1 MKMRL
6 NITPLLFFLV
16 LALSHGLGSCQSR
29 GVVQAEANVSSINAT
44 NSPRI
49 SIGDRALLPDSKA
62 PAKQR
67 GIAALQAGNYRD
79 AIAEFR
85 DALQQELND
94 PETRIYLNNTEA
106 SLGNPYKLA
115 VVAPIGSDLSRA
127 KEILRGV
134 AQAQTELNQTKE
146 FSDRKIII
154 MIADDSDN
162 IKTAQTIAEQLGQQS
177 DILGVIGHTAS
188 SVTLNVAEIY
198 DRHKLTMISPVSS
211 AVQLSHRSP
220 YVLRTIPSDAV
231 AARSLADYM
240 LTKQQQQKAVIYFN
254 SRSDYSTSLKQEF
267 GNTLLKNGGEIIAE
281 YDFADANF
289 SPTKSLEKAIQ
300 QGAQT
305 IMLASNS
312 DTIDRA
318 LQVIQQNRKRLP
330 ILAGDDMYAAK
341 TLDISQE
348 QGLGMVV
355 AVPWHILGDPSSS
368 FPARSRQ
375 LWGGDVNWR
384 TVTAYDATQALAA
397 AITQNPTRIG
407 IQKALLADNFIA
419 FGASENVKF
428 LASGDRQM
436 AVQLVSIVKGKRSGF
451 GYDFEP
457 LR

>member
-1 MKMRL
+1 MRL
-6 NITPLLFFLV
+6 NSIHQLLTVPLI
-16 LALSHGLGSCQSR
+16 LALASSLVSCQ
-29 GVVQAEANVSSINAT
+29 GWVSMQPQNAPSSNRT
-44 NSPRI
+44 TDNPRM
-49 SIGDRALLPDSKA
+49 STGDRTLLTDSKA
-62 PAKQR
+62 PAKQQ
-67 GIAALQAGNYRD
+67 GITTFQAKNYSA
-79 AIAEFR
+79 AIAQFR
-85 DALQQELND
+85 TALQQEIND
-94 PETRIYLNNTEA
+94 PETRIYLNNAEA

-115 VVAPIGSDLSRA
+115 VVAPIGSDLNTA

-134 AQAQTELNQTKE
+134 AQAQTELNQTNE
-146 FSDRKIII
+146 FSDRKI
-154 MIADDSDN
+154 MIVIANDDNN
-162 IKTAQTIAEQLGQQS
+162 ISIARTLAQQLGKQS

-198 DRHKLTMISPVSS
+198 DRHELPMISPISS
-211 AVQLSHRSP
+211 AVQLSNRSP
-220 YVLRTIPSDAV
+220 YVFRTIPSDAV
-231 AARSLADYM
+231 AAQTLADYM
-240 LTKQQQQKAVIYFN
+240 LTQQKQQKAVVYFN
-254 SRSDYSTSLKQEF
+254 SQSDYSKSLKQEF
-267 GNTLLKNGGEIIAE
+267 SNTVSSNGGEIVAE
-281 YDFADANF
+281 YDFADSNF

-312 DTIDRA
+312 DTLDRA
-318 LQVIQQNRKRLP
+318 LQVVQQNRKRLT

-341 TLDISQE
+341 TLDISQA

-397 AITQNPTRIG
+397 AIKQNPTRLG